1 MAESRHERAL
11 SSEPVTIA
19 AVIARLAG
27 VAAVGPLRDDLDL
40 RLGAEG
46 VATLEQRFVHAADRL
61 ALDDFARAVL
71 AAVALRELSPRLGA
85 ALGRLAPAGPGGAAT
100 PRAVG
105 RLLAGPGVSLAD
117 VLSALGPGERL
128 RRHGAVRL
136 SPAPDGSA
144 LPDRSVVLA
153 DRLTAVLLG
162 AAIDG
167 PARGGRLRRV
177 APASLPSGHTDVVE
191 RIAGLIEQDDGPPL
205 AVLGPDA
212 ALAVAGA
219 AGRGLVCVA
228 GAELADPYLAR
239 DAVLAATLEQR
250 VLVVDRLAGLEAA
263 DRELLPDRL
272 ALARGAVLC
281 LDGPG
286 ELTALEHVP
295 ATAVAVPRVATPP
308 DPAMATTAD
317 VGWNDLVPLVRPLAL
332 LLRSLAAF
340 LRHRA

>member
-1 MAESRHERAL
+1 MAESRDERAL
-11 SSEPVTIA
+11 TSEPVTIA

-27 VAAVGPLRDDLDL
+27 VATVELLREDLEL

-46 VATLEQRFVHAADRL
+46 VARLEQRFVHAADRL
-61 ALDDFARAVL
+61 ALDDFERAVL

-100 PRAVG
+100 PRAVA
-105 RLLAGPGVSLAD
+105 RLLAPPGVSLAD
-117 VLSALGPGERL
+117 VLFALAPGERL
-128 RRHGAVRL
+128 RCHGAVRL

-153 DRLTAVLLG
+153 GRLTALLLG

-177 APASLPSGHTDVVE
+177 APASLPFEHTGVVE
-191 RIAGLIEQDDGPPL
+191 RIAGLIEQDGGPPL

-239 DAVLAATLEQR
+239 DAVLAAALEER

-263 DRELLPDRL
+263 DRELLPARL
-272 ALARGAVLC
+272 ARARGAVLC
-281 LDGPG
+281 LDGPS
-286 ELTALEHVP
+286 ELTALEHVRT
-295 ATAVAVPRVATPP
+295 TAVAVPRVA
-308 DPAMATTAD
+308 
-317 VGWNDLVPLVRPLAL
+317 
-332 LLRSLAAF
+332 
-340 LRHRA
+340 RA

>member
-1 MAESRHERAL
+1 MPDRAPVRPYRNALPPGVLRTVHETCRHSRAMAESRHERELTSA
-11 SSEPVTIA
+11 PGTIA

-71 AAVALRELSPRLGA
+71 AAVALRELSPRLGE

-100 PRAVG
+100 PRAVA

-117 VLSALGPGERL
+117 VLVALGPGERL

-144 LPDRSVVLA
+144 LADRGVVLA

-162 AAIDG
+162 TAIDD
-167 PARGGRLRRV
+167 PARGGRLRLV
-177 APASLPSGHTDVVE
+177 APASLPPGHTDVVE
-191 RIAGLIEQDDGPPL
+191 RIARLIGQDDGPSL

-228 GAELADPYLAR
+228 IAELADPYLAR
-239 DAVLAATLEQR
+239 DAVLAAALEER
-250 VLVVDRLAGLEAA
+250 VLVVDRLAGLQAA
-263 DRELLPDRL
+263 DRALLPDRL
-272 ALARGAVLC
+272 AVARGAVLC
-281 LDGPG
+281 LGGFD
-286 ELTALEHVP
+286 ELTALEHVS
-295 ATAVAVPRVATPP
+295 ATAVAVPR
-308 DPAMATTAD
+308 
-317 VGWNDLVPLVRPLAL
+317 
-332 LLRSLAAF
+332 RS
-340 LRHRA
+340 